1 MLKEQEK
8 KRLEWNGNR
17 KGGNR
22 GREGKINVIMMGTK
36 KEQERKRWE
45 GWESGMMMGRE

>member
-1 MLKEQEK
+1 MLKEQGK

-17 KGGNR
+17 KGIT
-22 GREGKINVIMMGTK
+22 REGDRRRDGKRNVIMMGTK

-45 GWESGMMMGRE
+45 GLERD